1 VQPIRDR
8 VIDVIRAGIERAQ
21 AEGVLPGFEVP
32 AITVDKPRQ
41 EGHGDYATPVAM
53 QLARVARMA
62 PLRIASAIRD
72 HLPEDPSIGSV
83 EVAPP
88 GFINLTLSG
97 PWLASQVDTV
107 LEEGEQFGRPAC
119 PRGVRVQV
127 EYGSANPTGPLHVG
141 FARNVVLGDA
151 LANLLAEAGYDVQ
164 REYYVNDAGTQMRQ
178 FQESLY
184 ARYAQAL
191 GQDVPM
197 PEKGYQGWY
206 ITEWGRDIAEAE
218 GRRFLD
224 LPYEEAVA
232 EIGEYGL
239 QRRVLPSVR
248 RDVEDMG
255 IRYDNWFSERTLYQD
270 GSFERAMEILR
281 EGGYVSERDGAVW
294 FEATRLGA
302 DKDEVLIRS
311 NGLPAYFAS
320 DVAYHYDKLVTRGFD
335 LVIDVWGADHQG
347 HVPRMKA
354 MVEALG
360 LDRDRLHLLLYQL
373 VTLKRGGEIVRLSKR
388 TGEMVTLRELI
399 DEVSPDAVRYFL
411 ISRSP
416 DSQMDFDLE
425 LAVKQS
431 DENPVF
437 YVKYAHARIASVLR
451 LAEASGL
458 SYEQADLGLLEHPSE
473 MALLRHMLQLP
484 EVVLDAAADFAPH
497 RVAYYAYDLAKA
509 FHAFYRDCRIVSS
522 LTEDTE
528 MTKARLRLAAAA
540 KVALARALTVMGME
554 APERM

>member
-1 VQPIRDR
+1 VQPVRNR
-8 VIDVIRAGIERAQ
+8 VGEAVRAGIERAQ
-21 AEGVLPGFEVP
+21 AAGALPEFEIPPV
-32 AITVDKPRQ
+32 VMERPRQ
-41 EGHGDYATPVAM
+41 DGHGDYATPVAM
-53 QLARVARMA
+53 QMARLARLSPM
-62 PLRIASAIRD
+62 RIAEVVRSY
-72 HLPEDPSIGSV
+72 LPPDPCIGEV

-88 GFINLTLSG
+88 GFINLTLGGS
-97 PWLASQVDTV
+97 WLASQVDAV
-107 LEEGEQFGRPAC
+107 LEEGDRFGRAESPK
-119 PRGVRVQV
+119 GIRVQV

-141 FARNVVLGDA
+141 FARNVTLGDA
-151 LANLLAEAGYDVQ
+151 VANLLVEAGYEVQ
-164 REYYVNDAGTQMRQ
+164 REYYINDAGTQMRQ

-191 GQDVPM
+191 GLDVPL

-206 ITEWGRDIAEAE
+206 ITQWGKEIAEAE
-218 GRRFLD
+218 GRYFVD
-224 LPYEEAVA
+224 LPYEQALA

-239 QRRVLPSVR
+239 QRKVLPSVR
-248 RDVEDMG
+248 ADVEEMG
-255 IRYDNWFSERTLYQD
+255 IHYDNWFSERTLYQD
-270 GSFERAMEILR
+270 GSFESAMETLR
-281 EGGYVSERDGAVW
+281 RGGYVAEKDGAVW
-294 FEATRLGA
+294 FEATKLGA

-320 DVAYHYDKLVTRGFD
+320 DVAYHYNKFITRGFD
-335 LVIDVWGADHQG
+335 IVIDVWGADHQG

-360 LDRDRLHLLLYQL
+360 LDRERLQLLLYQL
-373 VTLKRGGEIVRLSKR
+373 VTLKRGGEVIRLSKR
-388 TGEMVTLRELI
+388 TGDMVTLRELI

-437 YVKYAHARIASVLR
+437 YIKYAHARIASVMR
-451 LAEASGL
+451 LAQASAIDY
-458 SYEQADLGLLEHPSE
+458 SRADLSLLSHPRE
-473 MALLRHMLQLP
+473 LALLRQMLQLP
-484 EVVLDAAADFAPH
+484 EVVLDAAADLAPH

-509 FHAFYRDCRIVSS
+509 FHLFYRDCRIVSS
-522 LTEDTE
+522 LAEDSE
-528 MTKARLRLAAAA
+528 LTKARLRLAAAA
-540 KVALARALTVMGME
+540 KVALARALQVMGME